1 MKYLVTGGAGFI
13 GSHLIDLL
21 LLEGHEIVVLDDF
34 STGRDSNLIQHNQNS
49 QLKVVVGSILDEKV
63 LSNLIDSCDR
73 VFHFAA
79 AVGVFTIMEKPL
91 ESLDINVHG
100 TRNVLQYCLK
110 FNKPVLIASSS
121 EVYGKNTSD
130 LLKEDSDRII
140 GAPQKVRWSYSDSKA
155 LDEAMAISLH
165 QKHGLETRI
174 IRLFNTV
181 GPRQLGRYGMVV
193 PRFVEAALKNKP
205 LEVYGTGLQTRC
217 FGHVSDITN
226 AILMLDKT
234 EAAVG
239 RPVNVGV
246 SSEVSILRLAE
257 KIILQTNSSS
267 SIRRLDY
274 NKAYPSG
281 YEDMERRV
289 PDNSLLRELTGW
301 QPMMD
306 LTDIISDIAR
316 SLKPQAD

>member
-63 LSNLIDSCDR
+63 LSNLINSCDR

-165 QKHGLETRI
+165 QKHGFQYGWPTPTWQ
-174 IRLFNTV
+174 IR
-181 GPRQLGRYGMVV
+181 QGRTEICRSSAQKQTSRGLWHWVTDTM
-193 PRFVEAALKNKP
+193 FWSCIGHNKRDFD
-205 LEVYGTGLQTRC
+205 VR
-217 FGHVSDITN
+217 
-226 AILMLDKT
+226 
-234 EAAVG
+234 
-239 RPVNVGV
+239 
-246 SSEVSILRLAE
+246 
-257 KIILQTNSSS
+257 
-267 SIRRLDY
+267 
-274 NKAYPSG
+274 
-281 YEDMERRV
+281 
-289 PDNSLLRELTGW
+289 
-301 QPMMD
+301 
-306 LTDIISDIAR
+306 
-316 SLKPQAD
+316 